1 MNIKAENILTIV
13 QRREKVNNRNIYV
26 KNEKTKSLLINNN
39 LEGNGLSS
47 LVKIYRF
54 GSMD

>member
-47 LVKIYRF
+47 LIKIYRF
-54 GSMD
+54 G